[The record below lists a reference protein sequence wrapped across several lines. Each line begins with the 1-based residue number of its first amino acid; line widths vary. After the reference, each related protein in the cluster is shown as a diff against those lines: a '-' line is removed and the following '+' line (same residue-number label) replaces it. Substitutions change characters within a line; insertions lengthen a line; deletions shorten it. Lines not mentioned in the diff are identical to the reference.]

1 MSEEKQINELTRF
14 YKKMAKTPKLCDYN
28 DNGDLI
34 ELDKAGNV
42 LKTIPLPTYRRPT
55 YEELNEMEQKRIE
68 DISMLHKEFED
79 AKREL
84 RSLLSNVDATDYEI
98 LAVNKKISEKDI
110 LLQSTRFPLR
120 YVYNDKGISICD
132 MDFTQL
138 NEKRKY
144 PYSFHFLQQFPFTLQ
159 NQYARTSKLP
169 DKPLISLAEIKEM
182 NTEPVILFSNTNDY
196 SYLSLEWAIELE
208 YNGTMYHSAHQALY
222 AEIAKALNDQE
233 NLEKIMVSDF
243 NYSLEKIPNR
253 EQNEELWY
261 KTINDNIRPIN
272 YEKFNKYPELALKL
286 LETKTAKLGACIVN
300 DNLMGIGISFDNIK
314 ANNPIHWTGQNQ
326 LGKALMSIRDQIRT
340 ERSIVKPIIKPVRK
354 RPVVQAPVTTVAPV
368 AEPVQEPVAEPVTT
382 IAPVQ
387 EPITQ
392 VPVKAPRVIR
402 KRPVVNAQAPVL
414 PAPVLPEPVVNVV
427 QAPLVNAAAPVV
439 PVVNVAP
446 APVVPRVIRKRPVV
460 NMQPVP
466 MQPMQPVQIQPMQ
479 PVPIQPIQLQPMNQP
494 MKPIPTNQQMQIQL

>member
-42 LKTIPLPTYRRPT
+42 IKTIPLPTYRRPT
-55 YEELNEMEQKRIE
+55 FEELNEMEQKRIE
-68 DISMLHKEFED
+68 DIVTLHKEFED

-120 YVYNDKGISICD
+120 YVYDDKGISICD

-182 NTEPVILFSNTNDY
+182 NTEPVILFSDTNDY

-314 ANNPIHWTGQNQ
+314 ANNPVNWTGQNQ

-340 ERSIVKPIIKPVRK
+340 ERSIAKPIIKPVRK
-354 RPVVQAPVTTVAPV
+354 RPVVAPVVAPVEAIAPLQEV
-368 AEPVQEPVAEPVTT
+368 AEPVAQVAQVEAIAPLQEVAEPV
-382 IAPVQ
+382 AQVAQ
-387 EPITQ
+387 VAQ

-402 KRPVVNAQAPVL
+402 KRPVVNAPAPIAQAPIA
-414 PAPVLPEPVVNVV
+414 PAPI
-427 QAPLVNAAAPVV
+427 APVV
-439 PVVNVAP
+439 PAQ
-446 APVVPRVIRKRPVV
+446 RVIRKRPVI
-460 NMQPVP
+460 NQALQPQ
-466 MQPMQPVQIQPMQ
+466 M
-479 PVPIQPIQLQPMNQP
+479 QLQ
-494 MKPIPTNQQMQIQL
+494 L